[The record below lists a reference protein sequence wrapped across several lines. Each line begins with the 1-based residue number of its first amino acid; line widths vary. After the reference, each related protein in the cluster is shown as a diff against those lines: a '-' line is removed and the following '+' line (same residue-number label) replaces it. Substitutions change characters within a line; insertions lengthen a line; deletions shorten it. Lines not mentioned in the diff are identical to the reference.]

1 MDLRKGLVGHWTMD
15 DADTSGGV
23 LYDSSAYDNHGT
35 INGGV
40 TTSVS
45 GKIGDAF
52 DFDGSEGTGITMG
65 LSSPPPTTLCGWV
78 NLDSTSAEAVVVN
91 NPGFVGQNLYVQS
104 GDAIAEVI
112 LDNNDNSIQAR
123 SSVSTGNWYHLV
135 AVLDSNSGQVE
146 LYVNGQEKS
155 SQSWDGTY
163 DGDSNIDN
171 IGTDELNAPEQP
183 LDGEIDD
190 VRVYNR
196 ALSADEIIAL
206 YNMRSQRQQNVKP
219 YKLRPKP
226 GDPPNLMDA
235 TQWSVGTRGS
245 QVDFSDNGGSQDN
258 IIIKEDT
265 PYGDIG
271 PVWYGY
277 SSDPSDNGSDGGWSW
292 YKLNDTDID
301 ESKPYRYSVWMKQES
316 FDGSFYHGTERVDD
330 FNGNHQGNPYY
341 DNGNLPS
348 TNDWYLVVGYNQPK
362 SFDNQTYE
370 SGIYDINGNKVEDK
384 PDYRWDID
392 GGGDGMRWRSYYY
405 YDTTNNNRGV
415 KFYDPRLEIID
426 GDHTSLTELFNA
438 ANDFSNRERKW
449 YEQFDA
455 GVFSPRW
462 DVTTGDISSNRQY
475 SGANSFGQWG
485 GGSSVEATWEPFDG
499 EKKISSFEYY
509 WKEDSSQTGHVVIL
523 YDGNGNEV
531 QESGTENYQWMLNN
545 GSGGRFELSGNVS
558 NGGYNNW
565 TRFTFSFDWESGTY
579 DYDMEDLEE
588 GHRETGTNDL
598 DNNTGVSKIRFTGA
612 GYGSAD
618 YCRFDNIGI
627 NK

>member
-15 DADTSGGV
+15 DADTSGGT
-23 LYDSSAYDNHGT
+23 LYDRSAYGNNATLQNSPTTGVSGKVGEAYDFDNANNEHCT
-35 INGGV
+35 VPELKAFNDSTFNFTVSAWFKTTDGGQV
-40 TTSVS
+40 FHPRGQYDIDFQVSNNISLGWYDGSSGSSVS
-45 GKIGDAF
+45 GTK
-52 DFDGSEGTGITMG
+52 T
-65 LSSPPPTTLCGWV
+65 V
-78 NLDSTSAEAVVVN
+78 ND
-91 NPGFVGQNLYVQS
+91 
-104 GDAIAEVI
+104 
-112 LDNNDNSIQAR
+112 
-123 SSVSTGNWYHLV
+123 GNWHHGV
-135 AVLDSNSGQVE
+135 WQADTTSG
-146 LYVNGQEKS
+146 
-155 SQSWDGTY
+155 
-163 DGDSNIDN
+163 
-171 IGTDELNAPEQP
+171 EQIVY
-183 LDGEIDD
+183 LDGELEANDTQIFDPNTISSTNTIARKADQYYNLSVDD
-190 VRVYNR
+190 LRVYDR
-196 ALSADEIIAL
+196 VLSSNEVRAL
-206 YNMRSQRQQNVKP
+206 YNMRSQRQQNVEP
-219 YKLRPKP
+219 YKLRPKA

-235 TQWSVGTRGS
+235 TQWSVGTRGA
-245 QVDFSDNGGSQDN
+245 QGDFSDNGGSQDN

-277 SSDPSDNGSDGGWSW
+277 SSDPSDDGSDGGWNW

-392 GGGDGMRWRSYYY
+392 GGGDGMKWRSYYY
-405 YDTTNNNRGV
+405 YDTTNDNRGV

-509 WKEDSSQTGHVVIL
+509 WKEDNSQTGHVVIL

-545 GSGGRFELSGNVS
+545 GSGGRFELSGNVG

-598 DNNTGVSKIRFTGA
+598 DNNTGVSKIRFTGS

>member
-1 MDLRKGLVGHWTMD
+1 
-15 DADTSGGV
+15 
-23 LYDSSAYDNHGT
+23 
-35 INGGV
+35 
-40 TTSVS
+40 
-45 GKIGDAF
+45 
-52 DFDGSEGTGITMG
+52 
-65 LSSPPPTTLCGWV
+65 
-78 NLDSTSAEAVVVN
+78 
-91 NPGFVGQNLYVQS
+91 
-104 GDAIAEVI
+104 
-112 LDNNDNSIQAR
+112 
-123 SSVSTGNWYHLV
+123 
-135 AVLDSNSGQVE
+135 
-146 LYVNGQEKS
+146 
-155 SQSWDGTY
+155 
-163 DGDSNIDN
+163 
-171 IGTDELNAPEQP
+171 
-183 LDGEIDD
+183 
-190 VRVYNR
+190 
-196 ALSADEIIAL
+196 
-206 YNMRSQRQQNVKP
+206 
-219 YKLRPKP
+219 
-226 GDPPNLMDA
+226 MDA
-235 TQWSVGTRGS
+235 TQWSVGTRGA
-245 QVDFSDNGGSQDN
+245 QGDFSGNGGSQDN

-277 SSDPSDNGSDGGWSW
+277 SSDPSDDGSDGGWNW
-292 YKLNDTDID
+292 YKLNAADID

-362 SFDNQTYE
+362 SFDSQTYE

-384 PDYRWDID
+384 SDYRWDID
-392 GGGDGMRWRSYYY
+392 GGSDGMRWRSYYY
-405 YDTTNNNRGV
+405 YDTTNDNRGV

-426 GDHTSLTELFNA
+426 GDHTSLTELFSA

-462 DVTTGDISSNRQY
+462 DVTTGDISSTRQY

-485 GGSSVEATWEPFDG
+485 GGDSVEATWEPFDG

-509 WKEDSSQTGHVVIL
+509 WKEVGSQSGHVVIL
-523 YDGNGNEV
+523 YDQNGNEV

-565 TRFTFSFDWESGTY
+565 TRFTFDFDWESGTY

-598 DNNTGVSKIRFTGA
+598 DNNTGVSKIRFTGS